1 MSQNESYRQVA
12 SICKKQ
18 LILKVLENLKVS
30 DAFLVLKIS
39 VRKICFYCREVFTK
53 NTNFSDSNIKMLKS
67 SQDSLMEYFIFYKRF
82 CLNFASIFK
91 LISVNYSIA
100 I

>member
-18 LILKVLENLKVS
+18 LVLKVLENLKVS

-53 NTNFSDSNIKMLKS
+53 NTNFSDNYIT
-67 SQDSLMEYFIFYKRF
+67 
-82 CLNFASIFK
+82 K
-91 LISVNYSIA
+91 LITVPEVILKCLKVLRIVSWNISFFIRDSA
-100 I
+100 

>member
-39 VRKICFYCREVFTK
+39 VRKIVFIAEK
-53 NTNFSDSNIKMLKS
+53 FLLKT
-67 SQDSLMEYFIFYKRF
+67 LIFQ
-82 CLNFASIFK
+82 I
-91 LISVNYSIA
+91 II
-100 I
+100 